1 MKKVL
6 STTLVLLMV
15 LSLPVAAMAQQ
26 PAAVTKGAYLELLL
40 NKADTDLGGKTYM
53 DYARE
58 NGILK
63 GNTEDNLG
71 LEDPLTYKTAGIIL
85 SRFLGLSSL
94 DDKQDDPAKEYA
106 HAAEYGLLGADVSDS
121 NSKVTPAA
129 AERIIDDLFTNSD
142 AAKKYVEG
150 VNNQDTDTFRFDNDA
165 VVRIF
170 GNGKDI
176 PEDITMKLSTKTE
189 FDMATGIHQVI
200 EGEPDQ
206 SIEQYI
212 LKDGTYQKA
221 KDENGKERWTAI
233 KGQAMPDLNKIP
245 QISPDQTEYVDKS
258 TVYRDMGETTIDG
271 KKVRRIDTFINLN
284 DMSFVNDVLNSMMM
298 AQSGEEI
305 TEGQNIG
312 DMFKGMHGRMSY
324 YIDPETN
331 LIQSAKMYVRMDLNQ
346 EFEISGQPVPMS
358 SMVMSD
364 TVRYYDYGNPDIV
377 IELPEEA
384 NNAEVIDI
392 TEEQK

>member
-200 EGEPDQ
+200 EGEPNQ

>member
-106 HAAEYGLLGADVSDS
+106 NAAEYGLLGADVSDS

-221 KDENGKERWTAI
+221 KDENGKERWTVI

-312 DMFKGMHGRMSY
+312 DMFKGMHGRMIY

>member
-6 STTLVLLMV
+6 STTLVLFMV

-26 PAAVTKGAYLELLL
+26 SAVVTKGAYLELLL
-40 NKADTDLGGKTYM
+40 NKADTDLGGKTYV

-176 PEDITMKLSTKTE
+176 PEDITMNLSTKTE

-221 KDENGKERWTAI
+221 KDENGKERWTVI

-271 KKVRRIDTFINLN
+271 EKVRRIDTFINLN
-284 DMSFVNDVLNSMMM
+284 DMSFINDVLNSMMM

-312 DMFKGMHGRMSY
+312 DMFEGMHGRMTY
-324 YIDPETN
+324 YIDPETK

-346 EFEISGQPVPMS
+346 EFEISGQLVPMS

>member
-221 KDENGKERWTAI
+221 KDENGKERWTVI

>member
-26 PAAVTKGAYLELLL
+26 PAAVTKGSYLELLL
-40 NKADTDLGGKTYM
+40 NKADTDLGGKTYV

-63 GNTEDNLG
+63 GNTKDNLG

-106 HAAEYGLLGADVSDS
+106 NAAEYGLLGADVSDS
-121 NSKVTPAA
+121 NSKVTPEA

-221 KDENGKERWTAI
+221 KDENGKERWTVI

-284 DMSFVNDVLNSMMM
+284 DMSFINYVLDSMMM

-312 DMFKGMHGRMSY
+312 DMFKGMHGRMIY

-358 SMVMSD
+358 SMMMSD
-364 TVRYYDYGNPDIV
+364 TVRYYDYGNPDIT

-392 TEEQK
+392 TEQQK

>member
-40 NKADTDLGGKTYM
+40 NKADTDLGGKTYV

-71 LEDPLTYKTAGIIL
+71 LEDSLTYKTAGIIL

-106 HAAEYGLLGADVSDS
+106 HAAEYGLLGADISDS

-129 AERIIDDLFTNSD
+129 AEKIIDDLFTNSD

-221 KDENGKERWTAI
+221 KDENGKERWTVI

-245 QISPDQTEYVDKS
+245 QISSDQTEYVDKS

-284 DMSFVNDVLNSMMM
+284 DMSFINDVLNSMMM

-305 TEGQNIG
+305 TEGPNIG
-312 DMFKGMHGRMSY
+312 DMFKGMHGRMIY
-324 YIDPETN
+324 YIDPETK

-358 SMVMSD
+358 SMMMSD